1 MPENTNTDTNTDTSA
16 DWLDIA
22 ADHCVV
28 RLRIQPGAKR
38 TAVVGVL
45 GDRLKVAIAAPP
57 VDGKANAAL
66 LQWLAKTLKLKRAQV
81 TLVSGTVSK
90 DKRVRLETTRAAQIR
105 AALGDRASQAS

>member
-16 DWLDIA
+16 DWLDRA
-22 ADHCVV
+22 ADHCLV

-81 TLVSGTVSK
+81 TLVSGTASK
-90 DKRVRLETTRAAQIR
+90 DKRVRLETTKAAQIR
-105 AALGDRASQAS
+105 VALDDPASQAS